1 MPAPII
7 FGSLID
13 RTCLIWEEDECDGSR
28 NCWMYDNVE
37 LSRYT
42 LIMLQSAKALSII
55 FIILALVTYRP
66 ATENPAESAPPSTV
80 SKDVMPPEIPR
91 VEDIEDEKV

>member
-1 MPAPII
+1 
-7 FGSLID
+7 
-13 RTCLIWEEDECDGSR
+13 
-28 NCWMYDNVE
+28 MYDNVE

-66 ATENPAESAPPSTV
+66 ATENPAEAAPPNTV
-80 SKDVMPPEIPR
+80 SKDVMPSEIPR